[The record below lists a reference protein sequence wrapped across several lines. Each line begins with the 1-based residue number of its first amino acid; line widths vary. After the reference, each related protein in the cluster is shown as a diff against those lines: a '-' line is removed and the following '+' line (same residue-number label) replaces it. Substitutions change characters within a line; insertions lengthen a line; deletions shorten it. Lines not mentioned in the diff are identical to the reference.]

1 MKTAHRI
8 IANCDSASEAM
19 DDAESATICRLHND
33 DADLLKYVFGD
44 CSVLVFRGSD
54 YFGFDSTDAES
65 IRAYAEWV
73 ATENGTESAYI
84 ASLLKFAN

>member
-8 IANCDSASEAM
+8 IANADSVSEAM
-19 DDAESATICRLHND
+19 DDAESATICRLHNL
-33 DADLLKYVFGD
+33 DADLSKYVFGD

-65 IRAYAEWV
+65 IRAYAEWA
-73 ATENGTESAYI
+73 ATEDGTESLYI
-84 ASLLKFAN
+84 ARLLKHAN